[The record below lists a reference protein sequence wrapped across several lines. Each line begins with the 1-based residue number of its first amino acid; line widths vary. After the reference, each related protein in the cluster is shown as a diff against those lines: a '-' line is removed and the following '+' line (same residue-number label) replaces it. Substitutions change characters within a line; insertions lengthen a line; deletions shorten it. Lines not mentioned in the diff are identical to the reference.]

1 MIAGHLRKR
10 GEGMDMVV
18 KIVGINARFSHSALA
33 LFYVRNEL
41 EKHCPQLSCRLYQ
54 FTINDSYYETLL
66 RLTEGSPQVILF
78 SAAIWNSTMVERL
91 CRDVN
96 RCLPGC
102 RLVIGGPQAGVL
114 RQRLADIPCT
124 FVLGEIEAVA
134 EVFCRDL
141 LADRLDSCYRG
152 SFLRDRIGYFS
163 FPYRDEDFGVHLAHR
178 HVYYESSRGCPFSCS
193 YCLSAAEKGLYHKDL
208 TVVREELRHILR
220 HRPKVVRFI
229 DRTFNDQPQRALAIW
244 RFLAEEGGETLFHFE
259 MAPDRFSEEMFA
271 FLESLAPGRFQF
283 ELGIQSTN
291 IKTLQAVNR
300 PTDSDKAH
308 LAMLRLARLGNIHLH
323 LDLILGLPHESM
335 TSFAESFRRV
345 FAMEPHYIQMGLL
358 KLLPEA
364 PISERIVEY
373 GYVACQ
379 DPPYAVLQNRW
390 LRHDQLS
397 ELYWFSEVVEKFYNN
412 RYFPT
417 LWRYLRH
424 RREDPFAFFRGLLA
438 LCQPQGFFQRAPT
451 QELLCTMLVATVAGR
466 DDYLVLLDVL
476 RFDWLRCGFRFLPD
490 CLAEGMAEAPERTRS
505 TLYQSLPEAWVD
517 LYDRTSRNHFFRKA
531 FFLRLS
537 APTID
542 RGPLP
547 GFPEGDILCFTP
559 QKEGGLLALQRVVGI
574 DKTGEIRLGEHF
586 SMGKPLT

>member
-1 MIAGHLRKR
+1 
-10 GEGMDMVV
+10 MVV

-66 RLTEGSPQVILF
+66 RLTEESPQAILF
-78 SAAIWNSTMVERL
+78 SAAIWSSAMVEKL
-91 CRDVN
+91 CRDVYH
-96 RCLPGC
+96 CLPRC

-114 RQRLADIPCT
+114 RQRLADIHCT

-134 EVFCRDL
+134 EVFTRDL
-141 LADRLDSCYRG
+141 LADSLAPSYCG
-152 SFLRDRIGYFS
+152 SFLRDHIGGFS
-163 FPYRDEDFGVHLAHR
+163 FPYREEDFGAHLAHR
-178 HVYYESSRGCPFSCS
+178 HIYYESSRGCPFSCS
-193 YCLSAAEKGLYHKDL
+193 YCLSAAEKGVYHKDL
-208 TVVREELRHILR
+208 TVVREELRYILQ

-271 FLESLAPGRFQF
+271 FLETLAPGRFQF

-291 IKTLQAVNR
+291 TKTLQAVNR

-308 LAMLRLARLGNIHLH
+308 LAMVRLSRLGNIHLH
-323 LDLILGLPHESM
+323 LDLILGLPHESIA
-335 TSFAESFRRV
+335 SFAESFRRV

-364 PISERIVEY
+364 PIAERIKEY

-379 DPPYAVLQNRW
+379 EPPYAVLQNRW

-397 ELYWFSEVVEKFYNN
+397 ELYWFSEVVEKFHNN

-424 RREDPFAFFRGLLA
+424 RHEDPFTFFKELLA
-438 LCQPQGFFQRAPT
+438 LCQPQGFFQRAST
-451 QELLCTMLVATVAGR
+451 QELLCTLLVAAFASR
-466 DDYLVLLDVL
+466 DDHLVLLDVL

-490 CLAEGMAEAPERTRS
+490 CLAEGMIEAPEQTRS
-505 TLYQSLPEAWVD
+505 MLYQSLPEAWVD
-517 LYDRTSRNHFFRKA
+517 LYDRSSRNHFFRKA

-537 APTID
+537 EPTIE

-547 GFPEGDILCFTP
+547 GFPEGAILCFTP
-559 QKEGGLLALQRVVGI
+559 QKEGGLFALQRVVGI
-574 DKTGEIRLGEHF
+574 GKSGDIGAGGAF
-586 SMGKPLT
+586 SQGKPLT

>member
-1 MIAGHLRKR
+1 
-10 GEGMDMVV
+10 MDMVV

-41 EKHCPQLSCRLYQ
+41 EKHCPQLNCRLYQ

-66 RLTEGSPQVILF
+66 RLTEDSPQVILF

-91 CRDVN
+91 CRDV
-96 RCLPGC
+96 RHCLPDC

-114 RQRLADIPCT
+114 RQRLADIHCT

-152 SFLRDRIGYFS
+152 SFLRDHIGYFS
-163 FPYRDEDFGVHLAHR
+163 FPYRDEDFGVQLAHR
-178 HVYYESSRGCPFSCS
+178 YIYYESSRGCPFSCS
-193 YCLSAAEKGLYHKDL
+193 YCLSAAEKGVYHKDL

-244 RFLAEEGGETLFHFE
+244 RFLVEEGGETLFHFE

-291 IKTLQAVNR
+291 TKTLQAVNR

-323 LDLILGLPHESM
+323 LDLILGLPHESIA
-335 TSFAESFRRV
+335 SFAESFRRV

-364 PISERIVEY
+364 PISERIEEY

-379 DPPYAVLQNRW
+379 EPPYAVLQSRW

-417 LWRYLRH
+417 SVALPATPARGPLCLFQGIAGSLPTAGLFSTSTNPGVVVHHAGCGRSRS
-424 RREDPFAFFRGLLA
+424 RRL
-438 LCQPQGFFQRAPT
+438 
-451 QELLCTMLVATVAGR
+451 
-466 DDYLVLLDVL
+466 LVLLDVL

-537 APTID
+537 APTIE

-559 QKEGGLLALQRVVGI
+559 QKEGGLFALQRVVGI
-574 DKTGEIRLGEHF
+574 GKTGEIRLGEHF